1 MNKRKKRQPD
11 QKKLLTPARQLIGL
25 VMLFF
30 FLGFL
35 LLAAW
40 MRSEGTSGWEKAL
53 ILSVAVP
60 ALVYAGVLGIP
71 RVFPGDR
78 LLLSLTNFLCAL
90 GVLVLFRL
98 NPDRGISQAFNY
110 FVGVVAMLGCAVVF
124 RFIERWGPLVVLLMG
139 VSVGLLVLPLVYG
152 SEINGAKNWVTLFG
166 FGFQPSEL
174 VKITLLVAVCW
185 LLSKRK
191 TIWAIGLTGVSLLL
205 LMLQKDLGTAL
216 LYYGTVLTALWAATG
231 STLMLLGGMA
241 GAAGGALVGYRMF
254 AHVKKRVAVWRNP
267 WADRQGAG
275 YQIVQGLIA
284 IANGGLWGLGLGL
297 GNPGVI
303 PASYNDYIFT
313 VICHEFGVLFG
324 IIVLLIYLAIVL
336 RGISIARRTDS
347 AFHALLALSCSVMLG
362 LQTFVIVG
370 GNIKL
375 IPLTGVTLPFI
386 SYGGTSLVSS
396 LCLVGVL
403 QGISARTQAKLRPP
417 KAEKGTKPAPRRKGG
432 KR

>member
-40 MRSEGTSGWEKAL
+40 MRSEGASGWEKAL

-152 SEINGAKNWVTLFG
+152 SAINGAKNWVTLFG

-191 TIWAIGLTGVSLLL
+191 TIWAIGLTGASLLL

-241 GAAGGALVGYRMF
+241 GAAGGARRKDMNMNFGFGSVPWLESVSWSGPVLPGTDQFFLVRTGTGIGSRSYF
-254 AHVKKRVAVWRNP
+254 AFLFLLKLM
-267 WADRQGAG
+267 RQ
-275 YQIVQGLIA
+275 
-284 IANGGLWGLGLGL
+284 
-297 GNPGVI
+297 
-303 PASYNDYIFT
+303 PAST
-313 VICHEFGVLFG
+313 
-324 IIVLLIYLAIVL
+324 
-336 RGISIARRTDS
+336 ISRS
-347 AFHALLALSCSVMLG
+347 FSVMG
-362 LQTFVIVG
+362 LQYR
-370 GNIKL
+370 L
-375 IPLTGVTLPFI
+375 IPVALP
-386 SYGGTSLVSS
+386 SLM
-396 LCLVGVL
+396 
-403 QGISARTQAKLRPP
+403 T
-417 KAEKGTKPAPRRKGG
+417 
-432 KR
+432 